1 MTDDKKNA
9 CFIKTNDQYTIDRLL
24 SQGLKQISSSSYE
37 EAIFLVEGK
46 ITFDKKMRYVL
57 TDTLFL

>member
-24 SQGLKQISSSSYE
+24 SQGLKQISSSYE